1 MSQTQVPI
9 SLYEQDILLW
19 SEDTAAKLRAKD
31 FEHLDLENLIE
42 EVEAL
47 GISQKKELLSRLT
60 VLLEHLL
67 KRLYVNLP
75 ENFNGWE
82 ITIRNQRTELEILLG
97 FAPSLKSRWPESF
110 YQAWK
115 IALKNVRQDY
125 PQVNFPDEWRSNASM
140 EHLLNG
146 DLWLKESTEK

>member
-1 MSQTQVPI
+1 MSQTQAPL
-9 SLYEQDILLW
+9 SLYDQDILLW

-31 FEHLDLENLIE
+31 FEHLDLEHLIE

-67 KRLYVNLP
+67 KRCYVNLP

-82 ITIRNQRTELEILLG
+82 ITIRHQRTELEILLG
-97 FAPSLKSRWPESF
+97 FAPSLKSRCPESF
-110 YQAWK
+110 NQAWR
-115 IALKNVRQDY
+115 IALKNVRQGY
-125 PQVNFPDEWRSNASM
+125 PQVNFPNEWPFNRSVES
-140 EHLLNG
+140 LLNN
-146 DLWLKESTEK
+146 DVWLNENTEK